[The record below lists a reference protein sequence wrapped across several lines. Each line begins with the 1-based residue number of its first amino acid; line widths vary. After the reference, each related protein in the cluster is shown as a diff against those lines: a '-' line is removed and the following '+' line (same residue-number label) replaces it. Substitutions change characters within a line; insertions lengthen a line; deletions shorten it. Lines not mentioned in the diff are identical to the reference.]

1 MIGEKFSYILA
12 MMFKT
17 IRIGTRGSPLALAQA
32 QEVKERLIAVHKM
45 SENSIELVVIKTMGD
60 IITDRALIKLGGKG
74 LFTKQI
80 EDDLLDYKVDLAVH
94 SMKDVMAVLPEGL
107 VIPCML
113 PREDPRDVWISEHFV
128 NFHDLPQS
136 GCVGTSSLRRAAQ
149 LLHMRPDIQI
159 KTFRGNVETRIEK
172 MLQGEVDGTLLAFAG
187 LSRLG
192 RLNYVKSILDIDHML
207 PAAGQGA
214 LGIEC
219 REDDKDM
226 RALIQP
232 LNNPD
237 TGDCVIAERAF
248 LRAVDGSCGMP
259 VAALAKIK
267 GSLIE
272 LTGLLA
278 PIDGKSIIKSQTEG
292 PREMADQLG
301 FELGRQIYKSL
312 SPQMLEQMHI

>member
-1 MIGEKFSYILA
+1 

-32 QEVKERLIAVHKM
+32 QEVKNRLVAVHKIP
-45 SENSIELVVIKTMGD
+45 ENSIELVVIKTMGD

-80 EDDLLDYKVDLAVH
+80 EDDLLDLKIDLAVH
-94 SMKDVMAVLPEGL
+94 SMKDVMAILPEGL
-107 VIPCML
+107 VIPCIL
-113 PREDPRDVWISEHFV
+113 PREDPRDVWISEQFL
-128 NFHDLPQS
+128 NFHDLPQG

-172 MLQGEVDGTLLAFAG
+172 MLKGEVDGTLLAFAG
-187 LSRLG
+187 LNRLG
-192 RLNYVKSILDIDHML
+192 KLECVKSILDIDHML

-219 REDDKDM
+219 REDDQRM

-232 LNNPD
+232 LNDPD
-237 TGDCVIAERAF
+237 TYDCVLAERAF

-259 VAALAKIK
+259 VAALGKID
-267 GSLIE
+267 GSLVK
-272 LTGLLA
+272 LTGLVA
-278 PIDGKSIIKSQTEG
+278 SIDGKTIVKAHEQG
-292 PREMADQLG
+292 PRQNTDQWG
-301 FELGRQIYKSL
+301 FEFGKRIYQSL
-312 SPQMLEQMHI
+312 SPQLLEEMHI

>member
-1 MIGEKFSYILA
+1 MK
-12 MMFKT
+12 FKT

-32 QEVKERLIAVHKM
+32 QEVKERLMAVHKIPKK
-45 SENSIELVVIKTMGD
+45 NIELVVIKTMGD

-80 EDDLLDYKVDLAVH
+80 EDDLLDLKVDLAVH

-113 PREDPRDVWISEHFV
+113 PREDPRDVWISEHFS
-128 NFHDLPQS
+128 NFHDLPQG

-149 LLHMRPDIQI
+149 LLQMRPDIRI

-172 MLQGEVDGTLLAFAG
+172 MRQGEVDGTLLAFAG
-187 LSRLG
+187 LNRLG
-192 RLNYVKSILDIDHML
+192 KLDCIKSILDIEHML

-219 REDDKDM
+219 REDNQEM
-226 RALIQP
+226 LALIHP
-232 LNNPD
+232 LNDPD
-237 TGDCVIAERAF
+237 TSDCVLAERAF

-259 VAALAKIK
+259 VAALGKVEGNLVK
-267 GSLIE
+267 
-272 LTGLLA
+272 LTGLVA
-278 PIDGKSIIKSQTEG
+278 SIDGKNIMKAHTQG
-292 PREMADQLG
+292 LRQNADQWG
-301 FELGRQIYKSL
+301 FEFGKKIYESL
-312 SPQMLEQMHI
+312 SPQILEEMHI